1 MYIQSLWSRVVSQV
15 RLVRRLRRMK
25 VVKVVKHADRVPRGM
40 FLPGDLRSPD
50 RLAPAMIPVT
60 PENKTA
66 KTVKKS
72 TLASGFS
79 QSWL

>member
-1 MYIQSLWSRVVSQV
+1 M

-25 VVKVVKHADRVPRGM
+25 VMKVVAQADSVPMGM

-50 RLAPAMIPVT
+50 RLAPAMMPVT
-60 PENKTA
+60 PENRTA
-66 KTVKKS
+66 KTVKKF
-72 TLASGFS
+72 TFASGFS